1 MCYNIKRLGCKEAAC
16 LREGDAV
23 MKRASLKQAVKDLG
37 LTAAIMTGAAAV
49 CFVLNYVTREDT
61 FAASVFLLG
70 VVFTARFTNGYMYGI
85 LASLIGTFLLNW
97 AFTEPYYI
105 LNDSILKYPV
115 SFVISS
121 CASLMM
127 SMIMTRMRRE
137 SELKSIAEREKLRAD
152 LLCSVSHDVR
162 TPVTTIAGSAAA
174 YLDNRDVLPEETKTK
189 LIEDIRD
196 EAEWLARVFENI
208 LTVTRV
214 CSGTGELNKRPE
226 AAEEVIGEVVMNFR
240 QIHPDIRV
248 STEVPGELV
257 MVPMDVQLIKQ
268 VMKNI
273 LENAAIHGHN
283 VTEIKIKL
291 SCDGE
296 NVRFSFEDNGCGF
309 SSDHL
314 EHIFDAMIFSPEMK
328 VTDGRRCMGIGL
340 SLCRSVVKLHG
351 GEISVGNG
359 ETGARLVFVLP
370 MK

>member
-1 MCYNIKRLGCKEAAC
+1 M
-16 LREGDAV
+16 
-23 MKRASLKQAVKDLG
+23 KQAVKDLG
-37 LTAAIMTGAAAV
+37 LTLAIMAAAAAV

-70 VVFTARFTNGYMYGI
+70 VVFTARFTNGYLYGI
-85 LASLIGTFLLNW
+85 LASLIGTFLSNW
-97 AFTEPYYI
+97 AFTEPYYL
-105 LNDSILKYPV
+105 LNDSIFKYPV

-127 SMIMTRMRRE
+127 SMLMTRMRRE

-196 EAEWLARVFENI
+196 EAQWLARVFENI
-208 LTVTRV
+208 LTVTRLY
-214 CSGTGELNKRPE
+214 SGTGELNKRPE
-226 AAEEVIGEVVMNFR
+226 AAEEVIGEVVMDFHR
-240 QIHPDIRV
+240 SHPDIRV
-248 STEVPGELV
+248 NTDVPGELL
-257 MVPMDVQLIKQ
+257 MVPMDVPLIRQ
-268 VMKNI
+268 VIKNI
-273 LENAAIHGHN
+273 LENAAIHGQN
-283 VTEIKIKL
+283 VTEINIKL
-291 SCDGE
+291 SGDGD

-309 SSDHL
+309 SSDDL
-314 EHIFDAMIFSPEMK
+314 GHIFDGMIFSPEIK

-340 SLCRSVVKLHG
+340 SLCRSVVNLHG
-351 GEISVGNG
+351 GKMSAGNG
-359 ETGARLVFVLP
+359 ERGARLEFVLP